1 VDLSTTYLGLKLQHP
16 IMPGASPL
24 AHDLDTVRR
33 LEDAGAPALVMHSLF
48 QEQIEREDEDLT
60 QAVQATSNFQPEA
73 GEYFPA
79 AQEFTLGPAP
89 YLEHIRKVKQAVKI
103 PVIASLNGTTSA
115 GWLKYAKLMQEAG
128 ANALELN
135 IYYMAT
141 NPQESGADVEQRLL
155 NIAKTVKG
163 SVKIP
168 VAVKLLPFYS
178 SVSNIASRLD
188 ALGVD
193 GLILFNRVY
202 QPEIDAELLEFAP
215 MVQLTHPS
223 ELPLR
228 LRWLAI
234 LSGKV
239 KASLAA
245 TGGVHTPVDA
255 VKAVMAGAHAVQIVS
270 ALLQKGPMYL
280 REMRDGLVQWMEE
293 HHYDSVQQ
301 MQGSMSLQR
310 CPDPSAFERG
320 NYARMLQS
328 WRG

>member
-16 IMPGASPL
+16 IMPGPSPL

-48 QEQIEREDEDLT
+48 QEQIEREDADT
-60 QAVQATSNFQPEA
+60 AHAVQTTSNFQPEA
-73 GEYFPA
+73 SEYFPA
-79 AQEFTLGPAP
+79 AQEFSLGPTP

-103 PVIASLNGTTSA
+103 PVIASLNGTTSS
-115 GWLKYAKLMQEAG
+115 GWLKYATLMQEAG

-141 NPQESGADVEQRLL
+141 NPQESGAEVEQRLL

-168 VAVKLLPFYS
+168 VAIKLLPFYS

-255 VKAVMAGAHAVQIVS
+255 VKAVMAGAHAVQVVS